1 MDREFEEMMNELSR
15 RLAEDSENEFENDL
29 IEDIKPTCIMVEAL
43 YRELLSRGFT
53 DEQSFEFATEL
64 TMRMLEANL

>member
-53 DEQSFEFATEL
+53 DEQSL
-64 TMRMLEANL
+64 NLQLNLP